1 MSEAKGQ
8 DDDNKTAPRRTL
20 QLKKPVEGAPVRSGT
35 AGRNKVVVVE
45 KKRRRMTTRDTSGE
59 APQQGAAPAEMPSD
73 AATQHLTKS
82 ELEARAKALEEAKV
96 RAQEEARAKAEEDA
110 RRAREE
116 EARRKAEAEEK
127 ARREAAGEP
136 EPEPQPQAEP
146 EAPKAEE
153 AGTAAAAPEDAA
165 PRPEKK
171 DTHVKVDR
179 PREDE
184 RDEEIRGKKA
194 LPKGPGKGAGERRR
208 GKLTL
213 TDALQEEDGESRQR
227 SLASVRRARER
238 QKQLKRQSHEP
249 PQKVVREVTIPEAIT
264 VQELASRMAE
274 RGNEVIKA
282 LMKMGVMATINQTL
296 DADTAELIVE
306 EFGHKSRRVA
316 ESDVEI
322 GVFGEEDDPAT
333 LQPRPPVVTVMGHVD
348 HGKTSLLDA
357 IRQEDVVSGEAGG
370 ITQHIGAY
378 QVTLEDG
385 NKITFIDTPGH
396 AAFTAMRARGAKVTD
411 IVILVV
417 AADDSVMPQTIEA
430 IQHAKA
436 AGVPMIVAINKCDK
450 PDADANKVR
459 QELLQHEVFVE
470 EMGGDVL
477 SVEVSATKKMNLDK
491 LLEAVT
497 LQSELMDLKANPDRP
512 AEGVVVES
520 KLEKGRGPVATV
532 LVQRGT
538 MRVGDIFVAGAQWG
552 RVRAMLDERGNQVK
566 EATPSQPVEVLG
578 LSGAPEAG
586 DEFSVVEDEGRA
598 REITSYRQRQITEKR
613 TSVTGRTSL
622 ESMFTKLKEDQAAEL
637 AIVIKGDVQGS
648 VEAIVGS
655 LEKLNTE
662 EVAVRVVYSGVG
674 GITESDINLAQA
686 SQAPVVAF
694 NVRATKQARDLA
706 EREGIEIR
714 YYSVIYDLVDDIK
727 AIMSGMLAPE
737 RQETAI
743 GIAEVKE
750 VFKVSKVGWV
760 AGCLVTDGVARRDC
774 HVRVLRDDVVIH
786 DGTLASLRRFKDEVR
801 EVQSGTECGIAIANF
816 QDVKAGDMLEL
827 YEVEEVQRSL

>member
-20 QLKKPVEGAPVRSGT
+20 QLKKPVEGAPVRTGS
-35 AGRNKVVVVE
+35 AGRSKVVVVE
-45 KKRRRMTTRDTSGE
+45 KKRRRMAPRDASGDT
-59 APQQGAAPAEMPSD
+59 PAANDPRLD
-73 AATQHLTKS
+73 AASAHLTKS
-82 ELEARAKALEEAKV
+82 ELEARARALEDAKV
-96 RAQEEARAKAEEDA
+96 RAQEEARVKAA
-110 RRAREE
+110 E
-116 EARRKAEAEEK
+116 EARRAKEEEERLKAEAEEK

-136 EPEPQPQAEP
+136 EPEPRP
-146 EAPKAEE
+146 EAAPEEPVAE
-153 AGTAAAAPEDAA
+153 AAAPAAEDAA

-171 DTHVKVDR
+171 DTHLKVDR

-184 RDEEIRGKKA
+184 RDEGRGKKA
-194 LPKGPGKGAGERRR
+194 LPKAAPKGGERRR

-213 TDALQEEDGESRQR
+213 SDALQEDDGESRQR

-238 QKQLKRQSHEP
+238 QKQLKRQMHEP

-296 DADTAELIVE
+296 DADTAELLVE

-322 GVFGEEDDPAT
+322 GVFGDKDDPAA

-357 IRQEDVVSGEAGG
+357 IRQADVVSGEAGG

-378 QVTLEDG
+378 QVTIEDG
-385 NKITFIDTPGH
+385 HRITFIDTPGH

-436 AGVPMIVAINKCDK
+436 ANVPIIVAINKVDK
-450 PDADANKVR
+450 PDANPDKVR

-477 SVEVSATKKMNLDK
+477 SVEVSAKNRTNLDK
-491 LLEAVT
+491 LLEAVV
-497 LQSELMDLKANPDRP
+497 LQSELMDLTANPDRP

-538 MRVGDIFVAGAQWG
+538 MRIGDIFVAGAQWG
-552 RVRAMLDERGNQVK
+552 RVRALLDERGNQVK

-586 DEFSVVEDEGRA
+586 DEFSVVADEGRA

-613 TSVTGRTSL
+613 TSTTGRTSL
-622 ESMFTKLKEDQAAEL
+622 ESMFTRLKEDQAEEL

-648 VEAIVGS
+648 VEAIIGS
-655 LEKLNTE
+655 LEKLNTD

-750 VFKVSKVGWV
+750 VFRVSKVGWV

-786 DGTLASLRRFKDEVR
+786 DGTMASLRRFKDEVR
-801 EVQSGTECGIAIANF
+801 EVQSGTECGIAITNF
-816 QDVKAGDMLEL
+816 QDVKAGDTLEL